1 MKTIGTDPRFFWPT
15 CIQESKILL
24 EACGIPVIMA
34 PEEAE
39 AQCVALQKRGLVEYV
54 VTQDLDV
61 LVYNATKVI
70 RQLTFKTQKLRAG
83 KWQAVQPG
91 LTMIDG
97 RKLRETLHLTPFEL
111 IDLSILLGNDY
122 FPGIAQIGP
131 QTALKAMHYYHSLE
145 KIQQTHPSFFAQLS
159 ATKLATIRRL
169 FMCPNVRDYNTLPA
183 VSENFGQLRQLLL
196 QDHSLHEDKVTPIL
210 QRIQSLSRL
219 PKKSAA
225 NEDNEDNDTEDPALF
240 DPNDFTP
247 AIHLSPNK
255 DAEKKERKERG
266 QSGASKS
273 LILPHVL
280 NLEELR
286 TKGIAGYMRFE
297 IMFDKTELEVHYVKQ
312 GDPIEAWPYHVQL
325 QFVIL
330 VDILHNLH
338 FIPDRIYRSKY
349 EPILARVQ
357 NADQMLEELK
367 FLCDN
372 ACEN

>member
-15 CIQESKILL
+15 CIQESKVLL

-97 RKLRETLHLTPFEL
+97 RKLCETLHLTPFEL

-122 FPGIAQIGP
+122 FPGIVQIGP

-169 FMCPNVRDYNTLPA
+169 FMCPTVHEYTTLPA
-183 VSENFGQLRQLLL
+183 VSENFGPLRQLLL

-219 PKKSAA
+219 PMKSS
-225 NEDNEDNDTEDPALF
+225 DNEDEDAEASTLF

-247 AIHLSPNK
+247 ASHLSPNK
-255 DAEKKERKERG
+255 DADKKERIERG
-266 QSGASKS
+266 KLGASKYR
-273 LILPHVL
+273 ILPQVL
-280 NLEELR
+280 NLDELR
-286 TKGIAGYMRFE
+286 TKGIVGYMRFE
-297 IMFDKTELEVHYVKQ
+297 ILFDKTELEVHYVKQ
-312 GDPIEAWPYHVQL
+312 GDPIESWPYHVQL

-338 FIPDRIYRSKY
+338 FIPDHIYHAKY

-372 ACEN
+372 ACCNS